1 MPSRPSAQA
10 RAEASAAAARRRPL
24 ALAGRLAFAARLA
37 LAARLAC
44 AALARFSLPALAA
57 ERPPSTFGPDA
68 PALAAPGP
76 HAVGV
81 ETLTLVQRAQTDV
94 LAYDPATRRAPKRDR
109 TLVIDVW
116 YPARAETG
124 APRAVYSAAFPSEP
138 PAPPAHFT
146 VPGIAVRDA
155 PFSGGPYPLVIVS
168 HGYSNA
174 PAAMTWITENLAS
187 KGYVAAAIRHEDPP
201 ITDTAKF
208 VGPILRRPLDIA
220 FVASR
225 LQRTLADKHWI
236 DPTRTALIGY
246 SMGGYG
252 VLATAGAVLDPHS
265 PLAKMV
271 PGGLLLPYCE
281 GGAQQRALRVAH
293 LRAIVA
299 ISPAGGPPWSA
310 WGKGGLAAID
320 TPLFLINGNRDRT
333 VGYRRAGLGVFKQAI
348 HAPRYLLTFE
358 EAGHDIGLDPAPP
371 QMRSSLWNLAWFQD
385 PVWNTERVNAINA
398 HFITAF
404 LGLYVKDEKR
414 YAAYLDVPVAHA
426 GQGVWPKDHAPFE
439 AYSPGSG
446 GITVW
451 KGFQRSFAVGLE
463 LRRAGVVRP

>member
-1 MPSRPSAQA
+1 MRNRPSRALIA
-10 RAEASAAAARRRPL
+10 TGAAARLRRRPRL
-24 ALAGRLAFAARLA
+24 RAAVLAFAV
-37 LAARLAC
+37 LAAVGV
-44 AALARFSLPALAA
+44 AAFAA

-68 PALAAPGP
+68 PALAALGP

-81 ETLTLVQRAQTDV
+81 ETLTLVERAQADV
-94 LAYDPATRRAPKRDR
+94 LAYDPATRQAPKRDR
-109 TLVIDVW
+109 TLIVDVW
-116 YPARAETG
+116 YPARADAR

-138 PAPPAHFT
+138 PAPPARFT
-146 VPGIAVRDA
+146 VPGIAVRGA
-155 PFSGGPYPLVIVS
+155 PFAGGPYPLVIVS

-187 KGYVAAAIRHEDPP
+187 KGYVVAAIHHDDPP
-201 ITDTAKF
+201 ITDPAQF
-208 VGPILRRPLDIA
+208 IGPILRRPLDIA
-220 FVASR
+220 FVAAT
-225 LQRTLADKHWI
+225 LQRTLAAKHWI
-236 DPTRTALIGY
+236 DPRRTALIGY

-252 VLATAGAVLDPHS
+252 VLTAAGAVLDAHG

-271 PGGLLLPYCE
+271 PGGLLLPYCG
-281 GGAQQRALRVAH
+281 GGARQNAVQVAH
-293 LRAIVA
+293 LRAVVA

-310 WGKGGLAAID
+310 WGEHGLAAIH
-320 TPLFLINGNRDRT
+320 TPIFLINGNRDRT
-333 VGYRRAGLGVFKQAI
+333 VGYRRAGLRVFEQAI

-371 QMRSSLWNLAWFQD
+371 QMRSALWNLAWFQD

-404 LGLYVKDEKR
+404 LDLYVKGEKR
-414 YAAYLDVPVAHA
+414 YWPYLDVRVAHA
-426 GQGVWPKDHAPFE
+426 GQGVWPHDHAAFA

-446 GITVW
+446 DITVW

-463 LRRAGVVRP
+463 LQRADVVRP

>member
-1 MPSRPSAQA
+1 MSLPL
-10 RAEASAAAARRRPL
+10 SAA
-24 ALAGRLAFAARLA
+24 
-37 LAARLAC
+37 
-44 AALARFSLPALAA
+44 
-57 ERPPSTFGPDA
+57 EQPPSTFGPDA
-68 PALAAPGP
+68 PALAALGP
-76 HAVGV
+76 DSVGV
-81 ETLTLVQRAQTDV
+81 ETLTLTQRAQTDV
-94 LAYDPATRRAPKRDR
+94 LAYDPATHRAPKRDR
-109 TLVIDVW
+109 TLVIDIW
-116 YPARAETG
+116 YPARAEAG
-124 APRAVYSAAFPSEP
+124 APRALYSAAFPSEP
-138 PAPPAHFT
+138 PAPRAHFT

-168 HGYSNA
+168 HGYSNT

-187 KGYVAAAIRHEDPP
+187 KGYVVAAIHHDDPP

-252 VLATAGAVLDPHS
+252 VLAAAGAVLDPHS

-310 WGKGGLAAID
+310 WGKGGLTAIE

-333 VGYRRAGLGVFKQAI
+333 VGYRRAGLAVFKRAI

-371 QMRSSLWNLAWFQD
+371 QMRGSLWNLAWFQD

-404 LGLYVKDEKR
+404 LDLYVKEEKR
-414 YAAYLDVPVAHA
+414 YAAYLDVPVTHA
-426 GQGVWPKDHAPFE
+426 GQGVWPEDHAAFE
-439 AYSPGSG
+439 AYSPGNG

-463 LRRAGVVRP
+463 LQRAGVVRP